1 MCVDFDA
8 RNWFSHNENDVWL
21 MFGFCRHCLNFDAWK
36 RLSPYENGIWL
47 LIEPLPATT
56 GFRQLQVIFAKWK
69 CRWQWICQFHTVHWL
84 DVRILIVDDDN
95 HYPQSKKQHTQFSHQ
110 KTVVLDTAYLD
121 AANTRPHHQF
131 QTYSKTKS
139 LCCNI
144 TFLFDIH
151 PHPFCQRPLVLQHY
165 TTRTEPNRTAMS
177 HEPNRTEP
185 PCHANRNEPAC
196 WWTEPPLFE
205 VSTNRNEPKRTE
217 AFLYYAYACMFLIF
231 WVCLYVSGV
240 LKNWNIGS
248 MTWCHQ
254 PSAGIPYDSNPLI
267 HAGPVHK
274 VSISQIP
281 SVTHSTKLWK
291 W

>member
-1 MCVDFDA
+1 M
-8 RNWFSHNENDVWL
+8 
-21 MFGFCRHCLNFDAWK
+21 
-36 RLSPYENGIWL
+36 
-47 LIEPLPATT
+47 
-56 GFRQLQVIFAKWK
+56 LQTLGPTISFK
-69 CRWQWICQFHTVHWL
+69 H
-84 DVRILIVDDDN
+84 
-95 HYPQSKKQHTQFSHQ
+95 
-110 KTVVLDTAYLD
+110 
-121 AANTRPHHQF
+121 
-131 QTYSKTKS
+131 SKTKS

-144 TFLFDIH
+144 TLLFDIH

-281 SVTHSTKLWK
+281 SVTQQSYGNGKFIWFTLIYIDLLYLLKTVMFRGCVTHYITRWIHRYTMVHGFDRDDIRASDSTQRVGGYLTGAETLEKLPYPPVN
-291 W
+291 